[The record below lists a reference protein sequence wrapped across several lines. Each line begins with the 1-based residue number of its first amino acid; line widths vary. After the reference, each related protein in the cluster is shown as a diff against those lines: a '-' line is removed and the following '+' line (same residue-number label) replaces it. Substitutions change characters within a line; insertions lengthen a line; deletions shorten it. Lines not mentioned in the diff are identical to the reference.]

1 MARKAPLRRKKD
13 EFMKYARGFL
23 RWEGILVVLLII
35 EFILFG
41 LFNSDFFHISNLLF
55 SMNDFVFITIAAI
68 PMTFVIVTGGIDVS
82 VGSIMGLSSIL
93 IGVLWMNGIPVML
106 AVIIALFISCL
117 ACCINGLIIKTTDVE
132 PLVVTLGTMFLYAGI
147 ALVISGGSNASGY
160 EGISGLPDSYVQLA
174 NGSFIGIP
182 NLLWL
187 LLFLTVL
194 FTILL
199 HRTKYG
205 RYVMLTG
212 MNEKAAKY
220 SGIRTKKVVILA
232 YILSGLG
239 GGLGGAF
246 LTAYFGSAR
255 ADIGSETILPVITA
269 VVLGGTLITGGKG
282 SILGTV
288 LASIFIG
295 MMQYGLQMTGLTNE
309 QSNVV
314 IGIILILSV
323 IIRHFKLQQLTMWK
337 RRKLHKEE
345 MS

>member
-1 MARKAPLRRKKD
+1 
-13 EFMKYARGFL
+13 MKSARGFL
-23 RWEGILVVLLII
+23 RWEGVLIVLLII

-41 LFNSDFFHISNLLF
+41 LLNSDFLNISNLLF

-68 PMTFVIVTGGIDVS
+68 PMTFVIITGGIDVS
-82 VGSIMGLSSIL
+82 VGSIMGLTSIL
-93 IGVLWMNGIPVML
+93 IGVLWMNGIPVIL

-117 ACCINGLIIKTTDVE
+117 AGCINGVIIKTTEVE
-132 PLVVTLGTMFLYAGI
+132 PLVVTLGTMFLYSGI

-160 EGISGLPDSYVQLA
+160 EGISGLSDSYVQLA

-182 NLLWL
+182 NLVWL
-187 LLFLTVL
+187 LVVLTVL
-194 FTILL
+194 FTLLL
-199 HRTKYG
+199 HRTRYG
-205 RYVMLTG
+205 RYVLLTG
-212 MNEKAAKY
+212 ANEKAAQY
-220 SGIRTKKVVILA
+220 SGIKTKKVVILA

-337 RRKLHKEE
+337 RRKLHKGE

>member
-1 MARKAPLRRKKD
+1 
-13 EFMKYARGFL
+13 MKYARGFL
-23 RWEGILVVLLII
+23 RWEGVLIVLLII

-41 LFNSDFFHISNLLF
+41 LLNSDFLNISNLLF

-68 PMTFVIVTGGIDVS
+68 PMTFVIITGGIDVS
-82 VGSIMGLSSIL
+82 VGSIMGLTSIL
-93 IGVLWMNGIPVML
+93 IGVLWMNGIPVTL
-106 AVIIALFISCL
+106 AVILALFISCL
-117 ACCINGLIIKTTDVE
+117 AGCINGVIIKTTEVE

-182 NLLWL
+182 NLVWL
-187 LLFLTVL
+187 LFLLTVL

-199 HRTKYG
+199 HRTRYG

-212 MNEKAAKY
+212 TNEKAAKY
-220 SGIRTKKVVILA
+220 SGIRTKKVVIIA

-255 ADIGSETILPVITA
+255 ADIGNETILPVITA

-295 MMQYGLQMTGLTNE
+295 VMQYGLQMIGLTNE

-323 IIRHFKLQQLTMWK
+323 ITRHFKLQQLTMWK
-337 RRKLHKEE
+337 RRKLHKGE

>member
-1 MARKAPLRRKKD
+1 
-13 EFMKYARGFL
+13 MKYVY
-23 RWEGILVVLLII
+23 RWEGVLIVLLLL
-35 EFILFG
+35 EFILFS
-41 LFNSDFFHISNLLF
+41 FINSDFLNISNLLF
-55 SMNDFVFITIAAI
+55 STNDFLFIASAAI

-82 VGSIMGLSSIL
+82 VGSIMGLTSIL
-93 IGVLWMNGIPVML
+93 IGVLWMNEISIL
-106 AVIIALFISCL
+106 FAVIIALIISCL
-117 ACCINGLIIKTTDVE
+117 AGALNGLIIKMTDVE
-132 PLVVTLGTMFLYAGI
+132 PLVVTLGTMFLYGGI
-147 ALVISGGSNASGY
+147 ALVISGGAGASGY
-160 EGISGLPDSYVQLA
+160 EGISGLPDAFVQLA

-187 LLFLTVL
+187 LIVLTVL
-194 FTILL
+194 CAVLF
-199 HRTKYG
+199 HRTIYG
-205 RYVMLTG
+205 RHVKLTG
-212 MNEKAAKY
+212 ANENTAKY
-220 SGIRTKKVVILA
+220 TGIKTKKVVIIA

-255 ADIGSETILPVITA
+255 ADMGSETILPIITA

-282 SILGTV
+282 SIIGTV

-295 MMQYGLQMTGLTNE
+295 LMQYGLQMTGLTNE

-323 IIRHFKLQQLTMWK
+323 IMRHFKLHQFLAEK
-337 RRKLHKEE
+337 RRNLHKGE

>member
-1 MARKAPLRRKKD
+1 
-13 EFMKYARGFL
+13 MKYVY
-23 RWEGILVVLLII
+23 RWEGVLIVLLLI
-35 EFILFG
+35 EFILFS
-41 LFNSDFFHISNLLF
+41 LINSDFLNISNLLF
-55 SMNDFVFITIAAI
+55 STNDFLFIAIAAI

-82 VGSIMGLSSIL
+82 VGSIMGLTSIL
-93 IGVLWMNGIPVML
+93 IGVLWMNGISIL
-106 AVIIALFISCL
+106 FAVIISLIISCL
-117 ACCINGLIIKTTDVE
+117 AGALNGLIIKMKDVE
-132 PLVVTLGTMFLYAGI
+132 PLVVTLGTMFLYGGI
-147 ALVISGGSNASGY
+147 ALVISGGAGASGY
-160 EGISGLPDSYVQLA
+160 EGISGLPDAFVQLA

-187 LLFLTVL
+187 LIVLTVL
-194 FTILL
+194 CAVLF
-199 HRTKYG
+199 HRTIYG
-205 RYVMLTG
+205 RHVKLTG
-212 MNEKAAKY
+212 ANENTAKY
-220 SGIRTKKVVILA
+220 TGIKTKKVVIIA

-255 ADIGSETILPVITA
+255 ADMGSETILPIITA

-282 SILGTV
+282 SIIGTV

-295 MMQYGLQMTGLTNE
+295 LMQYGLQMTGLTNE

-323 IIRHFKLQQLTMWK
+323 IMRHFKLHQFLAEK
-337 RRKLHKEE
+337 RRNLHKGE

>member
-1 MARKAPLRRKKD
+1 
-13 EFMKYARGFL
+13 MKYVY
-23 RWEGILVVLLII
+23 RWEGVLIVLLLV
-35 EFILFG
+35 EFILFS
-41 LFNSDFFHISNLLF
+41 LINSDFLNISNLLF
-55 SMNDFVFITIAAI
+55 STNDFLFIAIAAI

-82 VGSIMGLSSIL
+82 IGSIMGLTSIL
-93 IGVLWMNGIPVML
+93 IGVLWMNGIPIL
-106 AVIIALFISCL
+106 FAVIIALIISCL
-117 ACCINGLIIKTTDVE
+117 AGALNGLIIKMTDVE
-132 PLVVTLGTMFLYAGI
+132 PLVVTLGTMFLYGGI
-147 ALVISGGSNASGY
+147 ALVISGGAGASGY
-160 EGISGLPDSYVQLA
+160 EGISGLPDVFVQLA

-187 LLFLTVL
+187 LIVLTVL
-194 FTILL
+194 CTVLF
-199 HRTKYG
+199 HRTIYG
-205 RYVMLTG
+205 RHVKLTG
-212 MNEKAAKY
+212 ANENAAKY
-220 SGIRTKKVVILA
+220 TGIKTKKVVIIA

-255 ADIGSETILPVITA
+255 ADMGSETILPIITA

-282 SILGTV
+282 SIIGTL

-295 MMQYGLQMTGLTNE
+295 LMQYGLQMTGLTNE

-323 IIRHFKLQQLTMWK
+323 IMRHFKLHQFLAEK
-337 RRKLHKEE
+337 RKNLHKGE

>member
-1 MARKAPLRRKKD
+1 
-13 EFMKYARGFL
+13 MKYL
-23 RWEGILVVLLII
+23 YRWEGVLIVLLLI
-35 EFILFG
+35 EFILFS
-41 LFNSDFFHISNLLF
+41 LINSDFLNISNLLF
-55 SMNDFVFITIAAI
+55 STNDFLFIAIAAI

-82 VGSIMGLSSIL
+82 IGSIMGLTSIL
-93 IGVLWMNGIPVML
+93 IGVLWMNGIPIL
-106 AVIIALFISCL
+106 FAVIIALIISCL
-117 ACCINGLIIKTTDVE
+117 AGALNGLIIKMTDVE
-132 PLVVTLGTMFLYAGI
+132 PLVVTLGTMFLYGGI
-147 ALVISGGSNASGY
+147 ALVISGGAGASGY
-160 EGISGLPDSYVQLA
+160 EGISGLPDTFVQLA

-187 LLFLTVL
+187 LIVLTVL
-194 FTILL
+194 CTVLF
-199 HRTKYG
+199 HRTIYG
-205 RYVMLTG
+205 RHVKLTG
-212 MNEKAAKY
+212 ANENTAKY
-220 SGIRTKKVVILA
+220 TGIKTKKVVIIA

-255 ADIGSETILPVITA
+255 ADMGSETILPIITA

-282 SILGTV
+282 SIIGTV

-295 MMQYGLQMTGLTNE
+295 LMQYGLQMTGLTNE

-323 IIRHFKLQQLTMWK
+323 IMRHFKLHQFLAGK
-337 RRKLHKEE
+337 RRNLHKGE

>member
-1 MARKAPLRRKKD
+1 MEGNKTVGRKKD
-13 EFMKYARGFL
+13 ESMKYARGFL
-23 RWEGILVVLLII
+23 RWEGVLIVLLII

-41 LFNSDFFHISNLLF
+41 LLNSDFLNISNLLF

-68 PMTFVIVTGGIDVS
+68 PMTFVIITGGIDVS
-82 VGSIMGLSSIL
+82 VGSIMGLTSIL
-93 IGVLWMNGIPVML
+93 IGVLSMNGIPVIL
-106 AVIIALFISCL
+106 AVIIVLFISCL
-117 ACCINGLIIKTTDVE
+117 AGCINGVIIKTTEVE

-182 NLLWL
+182 NLVWL
-187 LLFLTVL
+187 LFVLTVL
-194 FTILL
+194 FTLLL
-199 HRTKYG
+199 HRTRYG
-205 RYVMLTG
+205 RYVILTG
-212 MNEKAAKY
+212 ASEKAAKY
-220 SGIRTKKVVILA
+220 SGIRTKKIVTIT

-309 QSNVV
+309 QSNVA

-337 RRKLHKEE
+337 RRKLHKGE

>member
-1 MARKAPLRRKKD
+1 
-13 EFMKYARGFL
+13 MKYARGLL
-23 RWEGILVVLLII
+23 RWEGILIGLLII
-35 EFILFG
+35 EFILFS
-41 LFNSDFFHISNLLF
+41 LLNSDFFHISNLLF
-55 SMNDFVFITIAAI
+55 SMNDFIFITIAAI

-82 VGSIMGLSSIL
+82 VGSIMGLTSIL
-93 IGVLWMNGIPVML
+93 IGVLWMNGIPIIL
-106 AVIIALFISCL
+106 AVSIALFISCL
-117 ACCINGLIIKTTDVE
+117 AGGLNGVIIKMTDVE

-147 ALVISGGSNASGY
+147 ALVISGGSGASGY
-160 EGISGLPDSYVQLA
+160 EGISGLPDTYVQLA

-187 LLFLTVL
+187 LSLLTAVFAVL
-194 FTILL
+194 F
-199 HRTKYG
+199 HRTTYG
-205 RYVMLTG
+205 RHAKLTG
-212 MNEKAAKY
+212 ANENTAKY
-220 SGIRTKKVVILA
+220 SGIRTKKVVIIA
-232 YILSGLG
+232 YMLSGLG

-282 SILGTV
+282 SIFGTV

-323 IIRHFKLQQLTMWK
+323 IMRHFKLQQFTMWK
-337 RRKLHKEE
+337 RKKLHKGE

>member
-1 MARKAPLRRKKD
+1 
-13 EFMKYARGFL
+13 MKCVY
-23 RWEGILVVLLII
+23 RWEGVLIVLLLV
-35 EFILFG
+35 EFILFS
-41 LFNSDFFHISNLLF
+41 LINSDFLNISNLLF
-55 SMNDFVFITIAAI
+55 STNDFLFIAIAAI

-82 VGSIMGLSSIL
+82 IGSIMGLTSIL
-93 IGVLWMNGIPVML
+93 IGVLWMNGIPIL
-106 AVIIALFISCL
+106 FAVIIALIISCL
-117 ACCINGLIIKTTDVE
+117 AGALNGLIIKMTDVE
-132 PLVVTLGTMFLYAGI
+132 PLVVTLGTMFLYGGI
-147 ALVISGGSNASGY
+147 ALVISGGAGASGY
-160 EGISGLPDSYVQLA
+160 EGISGLPDAFVQLA

-187 LLFLTVL
+187 LIVLTVL
-194 FTILL
+194 CTVLF
-199 HRTKYG
+199 HRTIYG
-205 RYVMLTG
+205 RHVKLTG
-212 MNEKAAKY
+212 ANENTAKY
-220 SGIRTKKVVILA
+220 TGIKTKKVVIIA

-255 ADIGSETILPVITA
+255 ADMGSETILPIITA

-282 SILGTV
+282 SIIGTV

-295 MMQYGLQMTGLTNE
+295 LMQYGLQMTGLTNE

-323 IIRHFKLQQLTMWK
+323 IMRHFKLHQFLAEK
-337 RRKLHKEE
+337 RRNLHKGE

>member
-1 MARKAPLRRKKD
+1 
-13 EFMKYARGFL
+13 MKYVY
-23 RWEGILVVLLII
+23 RWEGVLIVLLLI
-35 EFILFG
+35 EFILFS
-41 LFNSDFFHISNLLF
+41 LINSDFLNISNLLF
-55 SMNDFVFITIAAI
+55 STNDFLFIAIAAI

-82 VGSIMGLSSIL
+82 VGSIMGLTSIL
-93 IGVLWMNGIPVML
+93 IGVLWMNGIPIL
-106 AVIIALFISCL
+106 FAVIIALIISCL
-117 ACCINGLIIKTTDVE
+117 AGAINGFIIKMTDVE
-132 PLVVTLGTMFLYAGI
+132 PLVVTLGTMFLYGGI
-147 ALVISGGSNASGY
+147 ALVISGGAGASGY
-160 EGISGLPDSYVQLA
+160 EGISGLPDTFVQLA

-187 LLFLTVL
+187 LIVLTVL
-194 FTILL
+194 CTVLF
-199 HRTKYG
+199 HRTIYG
-205 RYVMLTG
+205 RHVKLTG
-212 MNEKAAKY
+212 ANENTAKY
-220 SGIRTKKVVILA
+220 TGIKTKKVVIIA

-255 ADIGSETILPVITA
+255 ADMGSETILPIITA

-282 SILGTV
+282 SIIGTV

-295 MMQYGLQMTGLTNE
+295 LMQYGLQMTGLTNE

-323 IIRHFKLQQLTMWK
+323 IMRHFKLHQFLAEK
-337 RRKLHKEE
+337 RRNLHRGE

>member
-1 MARKAPLRRKKD
+1 MARKAPFRRKED
-13 EFMKYARGFL
+13 ESMKYARGFL
-23 RWEGILVVLLII
+23 RWEGVLIVLLII
-35 EFILFG
+35 DFILFG
-41 LFNSDFFHISNLLF
+41 LLNSDFFNISNLLF

-82 VGSIMGLSSIL
+82 VGSIMGLTSIL
-93 IGVLWMNGIPVML
+93 IGVLWINGIPVIL
-106 AVIIALFISCL
+106 AVIIALVISCL
-117 ACCINGLIIKTTDVE
+117 AGCINGLIIKMTDVE
-132 PLVVTLGTMFLYAGI
+132 PLVVTLGTMFLYSGI
-147 ALVISGGSNASGY
+147 ALAISGGSNASGY

-187 LLFLTVL
+187 LVFLTTL

-205 RYVMLTG
+205 RCVMLTG
-212 MNEKAAKY
+212 TNEKAAKY
-220 SGIRTKKVVILA
+220 SGIRTKKVVIIA

-282 SILGTV
+282 SVLGTV

-323 IIRHFKLQQLTMWK
+323 IIRHFKLQQLTMWR
-337 RRKLHKEE
+337 RRKLHKGE

>member
-1 MARKAPLRRKKD
+1 MEGRKED
-13 EFMKYARGFL
+13 ESMKYVY
-23 RWEGILVVLLII
+23 RWEGVLIVLLLV
-35 EFILFG
+35 EFILFS
-41 LFNSDFFHISNLLF
+41 LINSDFLNISNLLF
-55 SMNDFVFITIAAI
+55 STNDFLFIAIAAI

-82 VGSIMGLSSIL
+82 IGSIMGLTSIL
-93 IGVLWMNGIPVML
+93 IGVLWMNGIPIL
-106 AVIIALFISCL
+106 FAVIIALIISCL
-117 ACCINGLIIKTTDVE
+117 AGALNGLIIKMTDVE
-132 PLVVTLGTMFLYAGI
+132 PLVVTLGTMFLYGGI
-147 ALVISGGSNASGY
+147 ALVISGGAGASGY
-160 EGISGLPDSYVQLA
+160 EGISGLPDTFVQLA

-187 LLFLTVL
+187 LIVLTVL
-194 FTILL
+194 CTVLF
-199 HRTKYG
+199 HRTIYG
-205 RYVMLTG
+205 RHVKLTG
-212 MNEKAAKY
+212 ANEKTAKY
-220 SGIRTKKVVILA
+220 TGIKTKKVVIIA

-255 ADIGSETILPVITA
+255 ADMGSETILPIITA

-282 SILGTV
+282 SIIGTL

-295 MMQYGLQMTGLTNE
+295 LMQYGLQMTGLTNE

-323 IIRHFKLQQLTMWK
+323 IMRHFKLHQFLAEK
-337 RRKLHKEE
+337 RKNLHKGE

>member
-1 MARKAPLRRKKD
+1 
-13 EFMKYARGFL
+13 MKYVY
-23 RWEGILVVLLII
+23 RWEGVLIVLLLV
-35 EFILFG
+35 EFILFS
-41 LFNSDFFHISNLLF
+41 LINSDFLNISNLLF
-55 SMNDFVFITIAAI
+55 STNDFLFIAIAAI

-82 VGSIMGLSSIL
+82 IGSIIGLTSIL
-93 IGVLWMNGIPVML
+93 IGVLWMNGIPIL
-106 AVIIALFISCL
+106 FAVIIALIISCL
-117 ACCINGLIIKTTDVE
+117 AGALNGLIIKMTDVE
-132 PLVVTLGTMFLYAGI
+132 PLVVTLGTMFLYGGI
-147 ALVISGGSNASGY
+147 ALVISGGAGASGY
-160 EGISGLPDSYVQLA
+160 EGISGLPDTFVQLA

-187 LLFLTVL
+187 LIVLTVL
-194 FTILL
+194 CTVLF
-199 HRTKYG
+199 HRTIYG
-205 RYVMLTG
+205 RHVKLTG
-212 MNEKAAKY
+212 ANENTAKY
-220 SGIRTKKVVILA
+220 TGIKTKKVVIIA

-255 ADIGSETILPVITA
+255 ADMGSETILPIITA

-282 SILGTV
+282 SIIGTV

-295 MMQYGLQMTGLTNE
+295 LMQYGLQMTGLTNE

-323 IIRHFKLQQLTMWK
+323 IMRHFKLHQFLAEK
-337 RRKLHKEE
+337 RKNLHKGE